1 MIIDIFT
8 VMARRV
14 GSSKVSFQ
22 VLSTP
27 LDPSNDSFL
36 TSKKRLLD
44 AKSHLLLMG
53 PVSGE
58 HVTDIMIVTQLQDF
72 ITKGVAEGQ

>member
-14 GSSKVSFQ
+14 CSSKVSFQ

-44 AKSHLLLMG
+44 AKSHLLSMG
-53 PVSGE
+53 PASGE

-72 ITKGVAEGQ
+72 ITKGIAEGQ